1 MLGEDETIGQLR
13 AELQD
18 LSDTIQ
24 HTMREVATIRHPMME
39 NDRVQSAVDELGAIV
54 AATEFATEQIL
65 TAAETIENSLGDAAS
80 ADAEPAAVERGCV
93 DRAAAT
99 EAVTSIYE
107 ACNFQDITGQR
118 ITRVMTLLR
127 DVDERLLAIIEH
139 VGPDRFVAEARP
151 PDCGSTCAD
160 KALLNGPAVAG
171 GGLQQSSIDSLFA

>member
-1 MLGEDETIGQLR
+1 MRSEDETIGRLQ

-18 LSDTIQ
+18 LSDKIQ
-24 HTMREVATIRHPMME
+24 RTMREVATIRHPMME

-65 TAAETIENSLGDAAS
+65 TAAETIESSFDAAGDS
-80 ADAEPAAVERGCV
+80 DAMPGAVER
-93 DRAAAT
+93 AAAI

-139 VGPDRFVAEARP
+139 VGRDRFIAEAARP
-151 PDCGSTCAD
+151 EAEPADSD
-160 KALLNGPAVAG
+160 KALLNGPAAAG
-171 GGLQQSSIDSLFA
+171 SGLQQSSIDSLFA

>member
-1 MLGEDETIGQLR
+1 MLGEDDTIGRLR

-18 LSDTIQ
+18 LSDKIQ
-24 HTMREVATIRHPMME
+24 RTMREVATIRHPMME

-65 TAAETIENSLGDAAS
+65 TAAETIEASFDNTRSAADGPGAGDRVAAI
-80 ADAEPAAVERGCV
+80 
-93 DRAAAT
+93 

-139 VGPDRFVAEARP
+139 VGRDRFIAEP
-151 PDCGSTCAD
+151 PPPSPAACAD
-160 KALLNGPAVAG
+160 KALLNGPATAG

>member
-13 AELQD
+13 VELQD

-24 HTMREVATIRHPMME
+24 RTMREVATIRHPMME

-65 TAAETIENSLGDAAS
+65 SAAETIESSLESAA
-80 ADAEPAAVERGCV
+80 ADGSGSRTAERETAIAAVTR
-93 DRAAAT
+93 
-99 EAVTSIYE
+99 IYE

-127 DVDERLLAIIEH
+127 DVDERLIAIIDH
-139 VGPDRFVAEARP
+139 VGRDRFITESQP
-151 PDCGSTCAD
+151 PAKGPACAD
-160 KALLNGPAVAG
+160 EALLNGPATAG

>member
-1 MLGEDETIGQLR
+1 MLGENDTIGQLR

-18 LSDTIQ
+18 LSDKIQ
-24 HTMREVATIRHPMME
+24 RTMREVATIRHPMME

-54 AATEFATEQIL
+54 AATELATEQIL
-65 TAAETIENSLGDAAS
+65 TAAETIESSFDAGSDGSPGS
-80 ADAEPAAVERGCV
+80 ADREAAI
-93 DRAAAT
+93 

-139 VGPDRFVAEARP
+139 VGRDRFIAEAARP
-151 PDCGSTCAD
+151 EAELDDAD
-160 KALLNGPAVAG
+160 KALLNGPAAAG
-171 GGLQQSSIDSLFA
+171 SGLQQSSIDSLFA

>member
-1 MLGEDETIGQLR
+1 MLGEDETIGRLR

-18 LSDTIQ
+18 LSDKIQ
-24 HTMREVATIRHPMME
+24 RTMREVATIRHPMME

-54 AATEFATEQIL
+54 AATEYATEQIL
-65 TAAETIENSLGDAAS
+65 TAAETIESSFEPRPAEAGGDS
-80 ADAEPAAVERGCV
+80 GPAAVGRE
-93 DRAAAT
+93 AAI

-127 DVDERLLAIIEH
+127 DVDERLVAIIEH
-139 VGPDRFVAEARP
+139 VGRDHFVAEAKP
-151 PDCGSTCAD
+151 PETKPAKGDE
-160 KALLNGPAVAG
+160 ALLHGPASGG

>member
-24 HTMREVATIRHPMME
+24 RTMREVATIRHPMME

-65 TAAETIENSLGDAAS
+65 SAAETIEGCFAAAGPS
-80 ADAEPAAVERGCV
+80 ADGTPAAGRE
-93 DRAAAT
+93 AAI
-99 EAVTSIYE
+99 EAVTGIYE

-127 DVDERLLAIIEH
+127 DVDERLVAIIDH
-139 VGPDRFVAEARP
+139 VGRDRFIAEAQP
-151 PDCGSTCAD
+151 PASETSAD
-160 KALLNGPAVAG
+160 KALLNGPAIAG
-171 GGLQQSSIDSLFA
+171 AGLQQASIDSLFA

>member
-1 MLGEDETIGQLR
+1 MVGEDETIGQLR

-18 LSDTIQ
+18 LSDKIQ
-24 HTMREVATIRHPMME
+24 RTMREVATIRHPMME

-65 TAAETIENSLGDAAS
+65 SAAETIESSFAS
-80 ADAEPAAVERGCV
+80 AEAESGGSRTAERET
-93 DRAAAT
+93 AI

-127 DVDERLLAIIEH
+127 DVDERLIAIIDH
-139 VGPDRFVAEARP
+139 VGRDRFIAEAQPPAKRP
-151 PDCGSTCAD
+151 ACAD
-160 KALLNGPAVAG
+160 EALLNGPATAG

>member
-1 MLGEDETIGQLR
+1 MPGEDDTIGQLR
-13 AELQD
+13 AELRE

-24 HTMREVATIRHPMME
+24 RTMREVATIRHPMME

-65 TAAETIENSLGDAAS
+65 SAAETIESRFDTLETSAGGPSAA
-80 ADAEPAAVERGCV
+80 DRKAAI
-93 DRAAAT
+93 

-127 DVDERLLAIIEH
+127 DVDERLLAIIEQ
-139 VGPDRFVAEARP
+139 VGQDRFGAEPPPSRP
-151 PDCGSTCAD
+151 RGAD
-160 KALLNGPAVAG
+160 EALLNGPATAG
-171 GGLQQSSIDSLFA
+171 SGLRQASIDSLFAR